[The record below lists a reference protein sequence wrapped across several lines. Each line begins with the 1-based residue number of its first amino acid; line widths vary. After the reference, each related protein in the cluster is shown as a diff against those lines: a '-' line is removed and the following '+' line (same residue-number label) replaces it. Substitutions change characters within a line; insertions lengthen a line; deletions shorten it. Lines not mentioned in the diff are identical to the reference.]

1 MEDELYA
8 QLTNRNIGVITKT
21 QQEKLKNSCVAVFG
35 MGGLGE
41 VVAELLV
48 RSGIGKI
55 KIIDNDK
62 LEATNL
68 NRDVFSFRSTL
79 GEDKIDV
86 AEKFLK
92 DINSELIL
100 EKYDHLDEEN
110 IGSIFSGCDVAVL
123 AIDKAK
129 PVIIIGRKAAEM
141 KIPLVEGWA
150 IPFTNVRVFGENT
163 NDLETEYD
171 LPTAGKKVTEISEE
185 EFNAASFAMLK
196 SLLKIE
202 GLSAYYNGEAIKRIM
217 ANENPS
223 FAPLVWQ
230 TSCAMSLE
238 TIKVI
243 LRWGK
248 IAWAP
253 DFYVYDP
260 FTHKIP
266 KS

>member
-1 MEDELYA
+1 MEEEFYS
-8 QLTNRNIGVITKT
+8 QLTNRNIGVITNT

-35 MGGLGE
+35 IGGLGE
-41 VVAELLV
+41 VAAEILV

-55 KIIDNDK
+55 KIIDNDE

-68 NRDVFSFRSTL
+68 NRNVFSFRSNL
-79 GEDKIDV
+79 GENKIDV

-92 DINSELIL
+92 DINPELIL
-100 EKYDHLDEEN
+100 EKYDYLDEEN
-110 IGSIFSGCDVAVL
+110 IDNIFEGCGVAVL

-129 PVIIIGRKAAEM
+129 PVISISRKAAEL

-163 NDLETEYD
+163 NDLETEYG
-171 LPTAGKKVTEISEE
+171 LSTVGKKIAEISEE
-185 EFNAASFAMLK
+185 EFNEAGFAMLK
-196 SLLKIE
+196 NLLKIE

-238 TIKVI
+238 AIKII
-243 LRWGK
+243 LNWGK
-248 IAWAP
+248 VAWAP

-260 FTHKIP
+260 FYHKIP